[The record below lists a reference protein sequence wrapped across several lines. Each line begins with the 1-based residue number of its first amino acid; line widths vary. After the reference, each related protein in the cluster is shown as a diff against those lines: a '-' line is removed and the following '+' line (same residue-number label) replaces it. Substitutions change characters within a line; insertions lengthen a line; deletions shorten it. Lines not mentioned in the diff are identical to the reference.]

1 MVVYSDGWFC
11 TAIGAWQTACTGRVD
26 VLQRCG
32 RVRPAAGWVV
42 PCSSECAAVL
52 GLRRRTGED
61 GFSQRQQPEELR
73 APEGRGIPKE
83 TPARQP
89 LVPRA
94 IAVMPAHASA
104 LRALRVPQVL
114 QDSRRH
120 DLLLVKGRH
129 TERQHLRWQTPV
141 WAKTATDQPVC
152 LSACLPVSILLWF
165 AQGGSLHQG

>member
-1 MVVYSDGWFC
+1 MQLPCSCHAVAMHFSMQLPAKLRG
-11 TAIGAWQTACTGRVD
+11 TGRVD
-26 VLQRCG
+26 VLQHCG

-52 GLRRRTGED
+52 GLGRRTRED
-61 GFSQRQQPEELR
+61 GFSQRRQPEELR

-89 LVPRA
+89 PVPRA
-94 IAVMPAHASA
+94 IAVMRAHESA

-120 DLLLVKGRH
+120 DVLLVRGPH
-129 TERQHLRWQTPV
+129 TERQHLRWQTLL
-141 WAKTATDQPVC
+141 WADTATDSC
-152 LSACLPVSILLWF
+152 A
-165 AQGGSLHQG
+165 AGARMA